1 MRNTSRTEA
10 INMTKAQQLALVV
23 LNIIPRIQADVDAL
37 KSKGNESAMID
48 RIYKDLDLMQVI
60 CGGVAND
67 SID

>member
-1 MRNTSRTEA
+1 
-10 INMTKAQQLALVV
+10 MTKAQQLALVV

-48 RIYKDLDLMQVI
+48 RICKDLDLMQVI

>member
-1 MRNTSRTEA
+1 LV
-10 INMTKAQQLALVV
+10 MTKAQQLALVV

>member
-1 MRNTSRTEA
+1 
-10 INMTKAQQLALVV
+10 MTKAQQLALVV

>member
-1 MRNTSRTEA
+1 MV
-10 INMTKAQQLALVV
+10 MTKAQQLALVV

>member
-1 MRNTSRTEA
+1 
-10 INMTKAQQLALVV
+10 MTKAQQLALVV

-67 SID
+67 QID